1 MGVGGK
7 REGGGVGGK
16 RERGGER
23 VGGKE
28 RERVD
33 GREEEEH
40 GGYRGGGG
48 WVYGGGVCCG
58 GGEPQVYLS
67 AHFMGKPK
75 EFNQAAEHIR
85 GTFYSNHS
93 NHNHTS
99 LWRSW

>member
-58 GGEPQVYLS
+58 GGEPYQPISWESPRNLIKQPSTSGV
-67 AHFMGKPK
+67 
-75 EFNQAAEHIR
+75 
-85 GTFYSNHS
+85 HS
-93 NHNHTS
+93 TPTTHNHTS